1 MVWLSKTQNDK
12 KAKLSYMDTYSF
24 IEYIKTDDIY
34 KDIAED
40 LALQI
45 MNLNAIPLKGRY
57 QNRKIKK

>member
-1 MVWLSKTQNDK
+1 
-12 KAKLSYMDTYSF
+12 MDTYSF
-24 IEYIKTDDIY
+24 IEYIKTYDIY

-45 MNLNAIPLKGRY
+45 MNQNAIPLKGRY